1 MAGGAIHLYEVA
13 PPEIFNPRQVQG
25 PATSATSASTA
36 RQASATDQA
45 NAQVAAQPGTA
56 EVEKNEGCVKRTAQL
71 IGS

>member
-1 MAGGAIHLYEVA
+1 MAGGAI
-13 PPEIFNPRQVQG
+13 EIFNPRQVQG
-25 PATSATSASTA
+25 PAISASTV

-45 NAQVAAQPGTA
+45 NALIAAQPGTA